1 MSLVKNLIVI
11 GAGGH
16 AGSVADAA
24 RSAGFTIVG
33 FFDGS
38 AGRTAGEREALDSL
52 DGVDLEATG
61 FALGIGANYSRE
73 DSYATIKNSYPGA
86 RFPVIVHSS
95 AWVSPSAN
103 LAEGAVVMSMASI
116 GPGCSVGLGS
126 LVNTGSSIDHDSK
139 IGSFASLGP
148 GARTGGNVTIGERTV
163 VGLNAGILQGISVGS
178 DTVIGAHSLVNK
190 AMLDS
195 VVAYGTPAT
204 VVRQRQREEPY
215 Y

>member
-1 MSLVKNLIVI
+1 MKKLIVV

-24 RSAGFTIVG
+24 RSAGFSIVG

-38 AGRTAGEREALDSL
+38 TDRTTGKLEASDSL

-61 FALGIGANYSRE
+61 FALGIGANYARE
-73 DSYATIKNSYPGA
+73 DAYATIKNSYPGA

-103 LAEGAVVMSMASI
+103 LAEGAVVMSMASV

-126 LVNTGSSIDHDSK
+126 LMNTGSSLDHDSK
-139 IGSFASLGP
+139 MGSFASLGP
-148 GARTGGNVTIGERTV
+148 GARTGGNVTIGERSV

-190 AMLDS
+190 DTPDS
-195 VVAYGTPAT
+195 AVAYGTPAT
-204 VVRQRQREEPY
+204 VVRERQRDERY

>member
-1 MSLVKNLIVI
+1 MKKLIVV

-38 AGRTAGEREALDSL
+38 ADRTAGERETLDSL

-61 FALGIGANYSRE
+61 LALGIGANFSRE
-73 DSYATIKNSYPGA
+73 DAYAAIKNSYPGV

-116 GPGCSVGLGS
+116 GPACSVGLGS
-126 LVNTGSSIDHDSK
+126 LVNTGSSLDHDSRM
-139 IGSFASLGP
+139 GSFASLGP
-148 GARTGGNVTIGERTV
+148 GSRTGGNVTIGERTV
-163 VGLNAGILQGISVGS
+163 IGLNAGILQGISVGS
-178 DTVIGAHSLVNK
+178 DTVIGAHSLVNE
-190 AMLDS
+190 AMPES

-204 VVRQRQREEPY
+204 VVRKRQRDDRY

>member
-1 MSLVKNLIVI
+1 MKNLIVI

-38 AGRTAGEREALDSL
+38 TDRTTSGREPLDSL
-52 DGVDLEATG
+52 DGIDLEATA

-73 DSYATIKNSYPGA
+73 DACAAIKNSYPGA

-103 LAEGAVVMSMASI
+103 LAEGAVVMSMASV

-126 LVNTGSSIDHDSK
+126 LVNTGSSLDHDSEM
-139 IGSFASLGP
+139 GSFASLGP

-163 VGLNAGILQGISVGS
+163 IGLNAGILQGISVGS
-178 DTVIGAHSLVNK
+178 DTVIGARSLVNK
-190 AMLDS
+190 GMPDS
-195 VVAYGTPAT
+195 VVAYGTPAK
-204 VVRQRQREEPY
+204 VVRQRQRNDRY

>member
-1 MSLVKNLIVI
+1 MKNLIVI

-24 RSAGFTIVG
+24 RSAGFTILG
-33 FFDGS
+33 FFDD
-38 AGRTAGEREALDSL
+38 TTDKTTGERETWDSL
-52 DGVDLEATG
+52 DGVDLVETG

-73 DSYATIKNSYPGA
+73 DAYATIKNSYPGA
-86 RFPVIVHSS
+86 HFPVIVHSS

-116 GPGCSVGLGS
+116 GPACSVGRGS
-126 LVNTGSSIDHDSK
+126 LLNTGSSLDHDSQ

-163 VGLNAGILQGISVGS
+163 IGLNAGILQGISIGS
-178 DTVIGAHSLVNK
+178 DTVIGAHSLVNG
-190 AMLDS
+190 AMPDS

-204 VVRQRQREEPY
+204 VVRKRQRDDPY

>member
-1 MSLVKNLIVI
+1 MKNLIVI
-11 GAGGH
+11 GVGGH

-38 AGRTAGEREALDSL
+38 GDRTAGEREALDSL
-52 DGVDLEATG
+52 NGVDLEATG
-61 FALGIGANYSRE
+61 FVLGIGANFSRE
-73 DSYATIKNSYPGA
+73 DAYATIKNSYPGA
-86 RFPVIVHSS
+86 QFPVIAHSS

-116 GPGCSVGLGS
+116 GPGCSVGVGS
-126 LVNTGSSIDHDSK
+126 LVNTGSSLDHDSTM
-139 IGSFASLGP
+139 GSFASLGP

-163 VGLNAGILQGISVGS
+163 IGLNAGILQGISVGS
-178 DTVIGAHSLVNK
+178 DTVIGAHSLVNE
-190 AMLDS
+190 AMRDS
-195 VVAYGTPAT
+195 VVAYGTPVT
-204 VVRQRQREEPY
+204 VVRKRQRDDRY

>member
-1 MSLVKNLIVI
+1 MKKLIVI

-24 RSAGFTIVG
+24 RSAGFSIVG

-38 AGRTAGEREALDSL
+38 TDRTTGKLEALDSL

-73 DSYATIKNSYPGA
+73 DAYATIKNSYPGA
-86 RFPVIVHSS
+86 RFPLIVHSS

-103 LAEGAVVMSMASI
+103 LAEGAVVMSMASV
-116 GPGCSVGLGS
+116 GPGCSVGPGS
-126 LVNTGSSIDHDSK
+126 LVNTGSSLDHDSK
-139 IGSFASLGP
+139 MGSFASLGP
-148 GARTGGNVTIGERTV
+148 GARTGGNVTIGERSV

-190 AMLDS
+190 DTPDS
-195 VVAYGTPAT
+195 AVAYGTPAT
-204 VVRQRQREEPY
+204 VVRQRQRDERY

>member
-1 MSLVKNLIVI
+1 MKKLIVV

-38 AGRTAGEREALDSL
+38 ADRSAGEREVLDSL
-52 DGVDLEATG
+52 DGVDLEETG

-73 DSYATIKNSYPGA
+73 DAYATIKNSYPGA

-103 LAEGAVVMSMASI
+103 LAEGAVVLSMASV
-116 GPGCSVGLGS
+116 GPGCSVGPGS
-126 LVNTGSSIDHDSK
+126 LVNTGSSLDHDSQM
-139 IGSFASLGP
+139 GSFSSLGP

-163 VGLNAGILQGISVGS
+163 IGLNAGILQGISVGS
-178 DTVIGAHSLVNK
+178 DTVIGAHSLVNE
-190 AMLDS
+190 AMPDS

-204 VVRQRQREEPY
+204 VVRKRQRDDRY
-215 Y
+215 H

>member
-1 MSLVKNLIVI
+1 MKNLIVI

-16 AGSVADAA
+16 AGCVADAA

-33 FFDGS
+33 FFDHS
-38 AGRTAGEREALDSL
+38 AGQTAGKREALDSL

-61 FALGIGANYSRE
+61 LALGIGANFSRE
-73 DSYATIKNSYPGA
+73 AAYATIKDSYPGA
-86 RFPVIVHSS
+86 QFPVIVHSS

-103 LAEGAVVMSMASI
+103 LVEGAVVMSMASI

-126 LVNTGSSIDHDSK
+126 LVNTGSSLDHDSTM
-139 IGSFASLGP
+139 GSFASLGP
-148 GARTGGNVTIGERTV
+148 GARTGGSVTIGERTV
-163 VGLNAGILQGISVGS
+163 VGLNAGILHGISVGS

-204 VVRQRQREEPY
+204 VIRTRKRDDRY